1 MVIQNKKG
9 KSQNVIEVNEGC
21 TIESSNTT
29 NIQEVIEGQAEDN
42 TQIPN
47 TRINYDKK

>member
-1 MVIQNKKG
+1 LVIQNKKG

-29 NIQEVIEGQAEDN
+29 NIQEVIEDLNEIVNLDEL
-42 TQIPN
+42 IE
-47 TRINYDKK
+47 